1 MTKSSDVLKAQIAA
15 TPVVVS
21 RDDAL
26 RVTRSY
32 LSSYDL
38 GNAEQ
43 RIGLFADR
51 FIFEDPAGV
60 LRATDK
66 HMLRAFFA
74 QLTVGGFQLRFEEK
88 QVIVVGGSCL
98 LAAVAYVTVGDSR
111 PAMLELFI
119 VLRINEDGLI
129 EEFRTYFDQHCV
141 HDAFD

>member
-1 MTKSSDVLKAQIAA
+1 MGESGDVLRAQIAD
-15 TPVVVS
+15 TPVLLR

-43 RIGLFADR
+43 RISLFADR

-60 LRATDK
+60 LRASNK

-74 QLTVGGFQLRFEEK
+74 QLTVGGFQLQFEEK
-88 QVIVVGGSCL
+88 QVIVVGGSCHV
-98 LAAVAYVTVGDSR
+98 AAVAYITVGER
-111 PAMLELFI
+111 LPAMLELFI
-119 VLRINEDGLI
+119 VFQTNEDGLI
-129 EEFRTYFDQHCV
+129 DEFRTYFDEHCV
-141 HDAFD
+141 HDAAD